1 MAVSKAA
8 KTKSPLNELIERV
21 DQLTAR
27 VREERE
33 KQMARLE
40 DQLDK
45 ARDLLNKQLESLHIN
60 QNLDKLK
67 DLQETYRGKA
77 EDVIRNP
84 VDTVKTLVGDA
95 GDQVRDSKA
104 VHALLKAEL
113 NALQFATKQAQEVAR
128 VLSSYEKQV
137 QKQLTQVENKISK
150 ATRTA
155 GKAVKKKA
163 APARKAAA
171 PKARAKAAPKAKP
184 AAAKKAAPG
193 KKKAPAKG

>member
-137 QKQLTQVENKISK
+137 QKQLTQVESKISK
-150 ATRTA
+150 ATRKA

-171 PKARAKAAPKAKP
+171 PKVRAKATPKAKP
-184 AAAKKAAPG
+184 AAAKKAAAG